1 MGSGAIVETLDLVG
15 TLVFALSGA
24 VVGVR
29 RRMDLFGVL
38 VLAFVTAVA
47 GGILRDVLIGAIPPA
62 AIANWHALALSVA
75 AGLFAFLFPAAI
87 DRLRFPVQFFDAAGL
102 GMFAATGTHKALEY
116 GISPLMAAMLGMISG
131 IGGGMV
137 RDVLS
142 AQVPVVLRSEIY
154 ALAALAG
161 AALVVAGNQ
170 FDLPTPATL
179 LAGTGLCLFLRV
191 MAIYRGWHLPLG
203 RPPDQTPSD

>member
-1 MGSGAIVETLDLVG
+1 MTSTVAIETLDLVG

-24 VVGVR
+24 VVGER

-47 GGILRDVLIGAIPPA
+47 GGMIRDVLIGAVPPA
-62 AIANWHALALSVA
+62 SIANWHALALSVI
-75 AGLFAFLFPAAI
+75 AGLFAFFFPSAI
-87 DRLRFPVQFFDAAGL
+87 DRLRFPVQVFDAAGL
-102 GMFAATGTHKALEY
+102 GIFAATGTEKALSY
-116 GISPLMAAMLGMISG
+116 GISPIMAAMLGMLTG
-131 IGGGMV
+131 IGGGIV

-142 AQVPVVLRSEIY
+142 AQIPVVLRSEIY

-161 AALVVAGNQ
+161 AALVAAGHSLG
-170 FDLPTPATL
+170 LPETVTL
-179 LAGTGLCLFLRV
+179 LTGTAVCLFLRM

-203 RPPDQTPSD
+203 RSSDRPPSD